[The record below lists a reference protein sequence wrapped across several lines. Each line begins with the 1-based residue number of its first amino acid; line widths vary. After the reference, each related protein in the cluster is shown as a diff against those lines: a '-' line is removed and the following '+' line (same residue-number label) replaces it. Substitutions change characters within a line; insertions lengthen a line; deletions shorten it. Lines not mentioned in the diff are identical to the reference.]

1 MDLIPSLSAEYG
13 PVIRLVLVIVAVI
26 VALAILRYVVNI
38 AVSLFRTAVWIGV
51 VIIVLYIIYGL
62 LRARGG

>member
-1 MDLIPSLSAEYG
+1 MDLIPSLSAEYE
-13 PVIRLVLVIVAVI
+13 PVIRLVLVIVAVLI
-26 VALAILRYVVNI
+26 ALAILRYVVNI
-38 AVSLFRTAVWIGV
+38 AVSLFRTAVWVGV